1 MTTALSLISFVLAT
15 AIVWYAVRRILR
27 KDPPK
32 DPIRQV
38 AFIGGTLMGW
48 SFACLV
54 VSGIILGSF
63 NMHLPEKFF
72 YTYAVALVIGILAV
86 CVTTVVTWIL
96 DARAMRQQM
105 IHNGIPNR
113 PVFGWGGL
121 IFLVL
126 AITAMTGFG
135 MISTVT
141 YGFGFLGTASALNDP
156 SFNADQQQ
164 TQLYAT
170 LSAQAIMGVIVMAL
184 VLAYKIIKWWNATRN
199 WDQAMAARQAIPTT
213 TTAGSYPGT
222 NNV

>member
-1 MTTALSLISFVLAT
+1 MTIALSLISFVLAT
-15 AIVWYAVRRILR
+15 AIVWYAARRIWR
-27 KDPPK
+27 KDPPT
-32 DPIRQV
+32 DPILQV
-38 AFIGGTLMGW
+38 FFIGGTLVVW
-48 SFACLV
+48 SLTCFI
-54 VSGIILGSF
+54 VSGIFLGLF
-63 NMHLPEKFF
+63 TLHLPEQFA
-72 YTYAVALVIGILAV
+72 YPYSVALLIGILAV

-96 DARAMRQQM
+96 DARATRQDM
-105 IHNGIPNR
+105 IQNGIPTR

-135 MISTVT
+135 MFSTMA
-141 YGFGFLGTASALNDP
+141 YGFGFLGTASVLNDP

-164 TQLYAT
+164 TQLYGT

>member
-1 MTTALSLISFVLAT
+1 MTIALSLISLVLGT
-15 AIVWYAVRRILR
+15 GIVWYAARRIWR
-27 KDPPK
+27 KDPPT

-38 AFIGGTLMGW
+38 SFIGATLIGW
-48 SFACLV
+48 SLACFI
-54 VSGIILGSF
+54 VSGILLGLF
-63 NMHLPEKFF
+63 TMQLPEQFA
-72 YTYAVALVIGILAV
+72 YPYSVALLIGILAV

-96 DARAMRQQM
+96 DARAMRQEM

-135 MISTVT
+135 MISTMA
-141 YGFGFLGTASALNDP
+141 YGVGFLGTASALNDP

-164 TQLYAT
+164 TQLYGT

-199 WDQAMAARQAIPTT
+199 WDQAMAARQSTMT
-213 TTAGSYPGT
+213 VSSYSRT
-222 NNV
+222 NNG